1 MVDRQI
7 KAAAAGG
14 LHTAHCARLAR
25 RQGPPALTP
34 VEPATLLG
42 ADPPRDD
49 RIYRSTIYTRTV
61 RANVTTSMSRPPA
74 RLSAVAPAETVA
86 PVVYTSSTRITC
98 RGVLATATK
107 APRAFFRRSAR

>member
-49 RIYRSTIYTRTV
+49 RTHRSTISGRTSV
-61 RANVTTSMSRPPA
+61 PRSQGLEYVGIARTTLAVSCAVLVAASLA
-74 RLSAVAPAETVA
+74 GDLSAASPKD
-86 PVVYTSSTRITC
+86 R
-98 RGVLATATK
+98 L
-107 APRAFFRRSAR
+107 RAKQAQA

>member
-1 MVDRQI
+1 MIDRQI

-34 VEPATLLG
+34 VEPTTLLG

-49 RIYRSTIYTRTV
+49 RIYRSTISTV
-61 RANVTTSMSRPPA
+61 T
-74 RLSAVAPAETVA
+74 
-86 PVVYTSSTRITC
+86 
-98 RGVLATATK
+98 
-107 APRAFFRRSAR
+107 PRASFALSPERPDQGAPCGRTPPRPLAHRRAVRHRLRRREIPD